1 MEGNATFT
9 TDTSMTTRKDTS
21 VAIDRAIHACR
32 GTISVFGGS
41 ITPNLNSHP
50 PGAELG
56 HALAMTAEQPH
67 SLALPTAPDLE
78 ASLSGQGFMLL
89 SDVVTPD
96 QADTLTAAFDADAL
110 FRSTVVMERHNYGRG
125 VYRYFANPLPAVIT
139 DLRRQF
145 YRALAPV
152 ANRWAELLNQPAD
165 YPAEMDTFLHR
176 PHGPLGDADPVP
188 DPSIA

>member
-1 MEGNATFT
+1 MLF
-9 TDTSMTTRKDTS
+9 
-21 VAIDRAIHACR
+21 
-32 GTISVFGGS
+32 
-41 ITPNLNSHP
+41 
-50 PGAELG
+50 
-56 HALAMTAEQPH
+56 AMTAKQPH
-67 SLALPTAPDLE
+67 SLALPAAPDLE

-176 PHGPLGDADPVP
+176 CHAAGQERPTPLLLRYGPGDYNCLHQDRYGDVG
-188 DPSIA
+188 